1 MTDAPA
7 PTPPQSDAEPLPQ
20 PVISAKLQIAPRY
33 LLILLLPVA
42 VLTASEYLLGTFG
55 DTSLL
60 LPGVELAPMAPLIEL
75 NGRYKFLAALFLFVA
90 VTITLIAMFSFE
102 LYAHHTKQSICFT
115 LVGIVGVILVSLSF
129 STFEP
134 DWMPASFESQS
145 LLGEDLFHTALGIG
159 NLPGCLPGGALEA
172 ACDGMGAFFAMKYLL
187 DHVNILTSLA
197 AAAIIAGMVLSLAQ
211 PVGLDRRSKSAL
223 ISEAMTLQN
232 AQESTQ
238 RHLYCAGV
246 LLTTGMVLMLSW
258 MKWPGP
264 MIADPDLR
272 HAHDQVVSS
281 LSMFRGV
288 TYTVLILS
296 FYMPVSL
303 ILKVRIERFKQASAS
318 VGETTLGRKLEGFDI
333 RRIASM
339 DAFKSMIAIA
349 SPILASA
356 IGSFVDLSVFQ

>member
-1 MTDAPA
+1 MTQENAP
-7 PTPPQSDAEPLPQ
+7 PPFDSDAVPLPR
-20 PVISAKLQIAPRY
+20 PVTAGKLQIAPRY

-55 DTSLL
+55 DTSLQVQ
-60 LPGVELAPMAPLIEL
+60 GIELAPMAPLIEL
-75 NGRYKFLAALFLFVA
+75 DGRYKFLAALFLFVA

-102 LYAHHTKQSICFT
+102 LYARHTKKSICYT
-115 LVGIVGVILVSLSF
+115 LVGIVGVIMVTLSF

-134 DWMPASFESQS
+134 DWMPASFESQA
-145 LLGEDLFHTALGIG
+145 LLGENLFRTALGIG
-159 NLPGCLPGGALEA
+159 NLPGCDPGGALTGPCEN
-172 ACDGMGAFFAMKYLL
+172 MGAYFAMKYLL
-187 DHVNILTSLA
+187 DRVNILTSLA
-197 AAAIIAGMVLSLAQ
+197 AAAIIAGMVLSLAD
-211 PVGLDRRSKSAL
+211 PVGIDRSNKNAL
-223 ISEAMTLQN
+223 ISEATALQN

-238 RHLYCAGV
+238 RYLYCAGV
-246 LLTTGMVLMLSW
+246 LLTTGMVLVLSW
-258 MKWPGP
+258 MKWPGAL
-264 MIADPDLR
+264 IADPILR
-272 HAHDQVVSS
+272 NAHDSVVSS

-303 ILKVRIERFKQASAS
+303 ILKVRIERFKQASEA
-318 VGETTLGRKLEGFDI
+318 VGETKLGSTLEGFDI

-339 DAFKSMIAIA
+339 EAFKSILAIA

>member
-1 MTDAPA
+1 MTQESAP
-7 PTPPQSDAEPLPQ
+7 PPLQDDSGPLPR
-20 PVISAKLQIAPRY
+20 PVTAGKLQIAPRY

-60 LPGVELAPMAPLIEL
+60 VQGVELAPMAPLIEL
-75 NGRYKFLAALFLFVA
+75 DGRYKFLAALFLFVA

-102 LYAHHTKQSICFT
+102 LYARHTKKSICWT

-145 LLGEDLFHTALGIG
+145 LLGENLFRTALGIG
-159 NLPGCLPGGALEA
+159 NLPGCAPGGTFEV

-197 AAAIIAGMVLSLAQ
+197 AAAIIAGMVLSLAE
-211 PVGLDRRSKSAL
+211 PVGIDRRSKSAL
-223 ISEAMTLQN
+223 ISEAMALQN

-238 RHLYCAGV
+238 RYLYCAGV
-246 LLTTGMVLMLSW
+246 LLTTGMVLVLSW
-258 MKWPGP
+258 MKWPGAL
-264 MIADPDLR
+264 IADPDVR
-272 HAHDQVVSS
+272 SAHDHVVSS

-303 ILKVRIERFKQASAS
+303 ILKVRIEQFKQASEA
-318 VGETTLGRKLEGFDI
+318 VGETRLGRTLEGFDI
-333 RRIASM
+333 KRIASM
-339 DAFKSMIAIA
+339 EAFKSILAIA

>member
-1 MTDAPA
+1 MTQEDA
-7 PTPPQSDAEPLPQ
+7 PLPQ
-20 PVISAKLQIAPRY
+20 PATTGKLQIAPRY

-42 VLTASEYLLGTFG
+42 VLTASETLLGTFG
-55 DTSLL
+55 DTGLL

-75 NGRYKFLAALFLFVA
+75 NGRYRFLAALVLFVA
-90 VTITLIAMFSFE
+90 VTITLIAMFAFE
-102 LYAHHTKQSICFT
+102 LYARHTKRSICYT

-134 DWMPASFESQS
+134 AWMPASFESHA
-145 LLGEDLFHTALGIG
+145 LLGEDLFHTALGLG
-159 NLPGCLPGGALEA
+159 NLPGCSPGGALET

-187 DHVNILTSLA
+187 NHVNILTSLA
-197 AAAIIAGMVLSLAQ
+197 AAAVIAGMVLSLAE
-211 PVGLDRRSKSAL
+211 PVGMDRRSKTAL
-223 ISEAMTLQN
+223 ISEATALQN

-238 RHLYCAGV
+238 RYLYCAGV

-258 MKWPGP
+258 MKWPGA
-264 MIADPDLR
+264 MIADADLR
-272 HAHDQVVSS
+272 DAHDHVVSS
-281 LSMFRGV
+281 VSMFRGV

-303 ILKVRIERFKQASAS
+303 ILKVRIEQFKQASES
-318 VGETTLGRKLEGFDI
+318 IGETELGRTLEGFDI

-339 DAFKSMIAIA
+339 EAFKAILAIA

-356 IGSFVDLSVFQ
+356 IGSFADLSLFQ